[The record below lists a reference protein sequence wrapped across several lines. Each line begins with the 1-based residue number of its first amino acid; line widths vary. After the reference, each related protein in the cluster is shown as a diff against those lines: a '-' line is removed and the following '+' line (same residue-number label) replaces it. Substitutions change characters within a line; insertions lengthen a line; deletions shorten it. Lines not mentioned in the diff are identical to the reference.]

1 MAKPRTIPLPDDTE
15 MAILYEDRSVLAIDK
30 PPGWML
36 GPDDEEH
43 CRRNLQ
49 LFLELAL
56 HHGEWWAKSRNLKF
70 LRFIHR
76 LDAPTSG
83 VMLLSR
89 SAGALAPFSQLFAG
103 RLVEKRYLAVT
114 EGVPRATEW
123 ECHEPL
129 GPEPGRP
136 GRHRADP
143 REGKPAETSFRV
155 LDVRGQRALVE
166 ARPRTG
172 RTHQI
177 RLHLK
182 AAGCPVVGD
191 DLYGRRDPAGLGLR
205 AVEIAYR
212 DPFTRKP
219 VRIQAPEQAFL
230 ERFGFSPA
238 TPATPAA
245 SVQGTGRPA
254 ASPPPAQPAPA
265 PPAPAPAPPAPR
277 GPGKPRVSRPA

>member
-30 PPGWML
+30 PAGWML

-49 LFLELAL
+49 LFLELAI

-89 SAGALAPFSQLFAG
+89 SAGALAQYSRLFSE
-103 RLVEKRYLAVT
+103 REVEKRYLAVT
-114 EGVPRATEW
+114 EGVPKATEW
-123 ECHEPL
+123 ECRDPL

-136 GRHRADP
+136 GRHRVDS
-143 REGKPAETSFRV
+143 REGKPAETIFRV
-155 LDVRGQRALVE
+155 LAVRGSRALVE
-166 ARPRTG
+166 ARPLTG

-212 DPFTRKP
+212 DPFTRRP
-219 VRIQAPEQAFL
+219 VRVRAPEQAFL
-230 ERFGFSPA
+230 ERFGFA
-238 TPATPAA
+238 H
-245 SVQGTGRPA
+245 
-254 ASPPPAQPAPA
+254 PAPA
-265 PPAPAPAPPAPR
+265 PGTAPGAPAAEPPRPAPAPGTPAPL
-277 GPGKPRVSRPA
+277 PGKTGFNRPA

>member
-15 MAILYEDRSVLAIDK
+15 MAILYEDRGVLAIDK
-30 PPGWML
+30 PAGWML

-89 SAGALAPFSQLFAG
+89 SAGALAQFSQLFAD

-114 EGVPRATEW
+114 EGLPRAKEW
-123 ECHEPL
+123 ECREPL
-129 GPEPGRP
+129 GPAPGRP
-136 GRHRADP
+136 GRHRVEA
-143 REGKPAETSFRV
+143 REGKPAETVFRV

-166 ARPRTG
+166 ARPLTG

-177 RLHLK
+177 RLHLQ

-191 DLYGRRDPAGLGLR
+191 DLYGRRDPAGLALR

-212 DPFTRKP
+212 DPFTRRP
-219 VRIQAPEQAFL
+219 VRIRAPEQAFR
-230 ERFGFSPA
+230 ERFGFAEPLPA
-238 TPATPAA
+238 TPATPSPPPPAPPPLA
-245 SVQGTGRPA
+245 SPTPRPPA
-254 ASPPPAQPAPA
+254 RPSPPPAT
-265 PPAPAPAPPAPR
+265 R
-277 GPGKPRVSRPA
+277 RPGMPGLSRPA

>member
-30 PPGWML
+30 PAGWML

-89 SAGALAPFSQLFAG
+89 SAGALAQFSQLFAG
-103 RLVEKRYLAVT
+103 RQVEKRYLAVT
-114 EGVPRATEW
+114 EGLPKATEW
-123 ECHEPL
+123 ECHDAL
-129 GPEPGRP
+129 GPEPGRV
-136 GRHRADP
+136 GRHRVDL
-143 REGKPAETSFRV
+143 RQGKPAETAFRV
-155 LDVRGQRALVE
+155 LAVRGQRALVE
-166 ARPRTG
+166 ARPHTG

-191 DLYGRRDPAGLGLR
+191 DLYGRRDPAGLALR

-219 VRIQAPEQAFL
+219 VRIRAPEQGFL
-230 ERFGFSPA
+230 ERFGF
-238 TPATPAA
+238 
-245 SVQGTGRPA
+245 
-254 ASPPPAQPAPA
+254 AQPAPA
-265 PPAPAPAPPAPR
+265 TTTTPTAAAPGTGPGAPVPPPPASPAPETPPR
-277 GPGKPRVSRPA
+277 TPGKPGKPGINRPA